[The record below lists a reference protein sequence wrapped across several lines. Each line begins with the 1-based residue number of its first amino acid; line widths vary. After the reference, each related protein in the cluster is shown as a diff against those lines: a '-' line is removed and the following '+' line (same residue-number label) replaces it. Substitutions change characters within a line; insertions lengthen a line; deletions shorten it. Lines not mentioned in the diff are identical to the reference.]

1 MNLPIFVEP
10 KGVARIG
17 NTGITGFGSTSRL
30 ISGSEMPKQG
40 KQTPIL
46 HGLPDFA
53 EVYSFIG
60 SVFDPDTK
68 GHVQKLKEMDPINFE
83 TVLLLMRNMTLNLCN
98 PDFEPIRKVL
108 SSYDVNTKTVGMG
121 VGTNDVSC

>member
-1 MNLPIFVEP
+1 MAYNITDSADIGS

-46 HGLPDFA
+46 HGDHLD
-53 EVYSFIG
+53 YSGF
-60 SVFDPDTK
+60 
-68 GHVQKLKEMDPINFE
+68 
-83 TVLLLMRNMTLNLCN
+83 
-98 PDFEPIRKVL
+98 L
-108 SSYDVNTKTVGMG
+108 SIA
-121 VGTNDVSC
+121 